1 MQSVLDT
8 MISMKLFGSQT
19 ELGNSQR
26 GLDVEGT
33 YRYKLCLIRILMI
46 HSNEKVLW
54 ILIEES
60 D

>member
-26 GLDVEGT
+26 GLDAEGT